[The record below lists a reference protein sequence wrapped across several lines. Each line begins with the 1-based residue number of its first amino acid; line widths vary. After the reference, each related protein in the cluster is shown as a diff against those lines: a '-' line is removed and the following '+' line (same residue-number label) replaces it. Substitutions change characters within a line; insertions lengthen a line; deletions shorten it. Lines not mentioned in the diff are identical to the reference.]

1 MRRRRGI
8 VQVTGVRLAHASP
21 GRLRLKVDD
30 VKNDAQRAR
39 QLEDQLRTVPGI
51 HSVEASPV
59 TGSLLLTYDE
69 PALDS
74 LDSMEVPFSTAK
86 ALGISLN
93 DLDPEDLRLLMSH
106 HGNGSNTPNASISE
120 GLEAAVKEVNATLRR
135 AVGAD
140 LGILLPLTL
149 ALLGIRSLMRT
160 EKTVLPPWHDYL
172 WFSFSTYFILN
183 QTPSAPE

>member
-1 MRRRRGI
+1 MQG
-8 VQVTGVRLAHASP
+8 TGVRLAHASP

-30 VKNDAQRAR
+30 VKNDAHRAR
-39 QLEDQLRTVPGI
+39 QLEDQLRTVPMI

-69 PALDS
+69 PAI
-74 LDSMEVPFSTAK
+74 DSMEVPFSAAK

-106 HGNGSNTPNASISE
+106 GNGSNTPDPSISE
-120 GLEAAVKEVNATLRR
+120 GLEAAVKEVNASLRR

-149 ALLGIRSLMRT
+149 ALLGIRSLMLT
-160 EKTVLPPWHDYL
+160 EKTVFPSWHDYL

-183 QTPSAPE
+183 RTPSAPE